1 MEGASTTPPSASTL
15 DMLRQLERKVLWLS
29 TYMIHHA
36 NHEVDRG
43 DGLKVGGH
51 QASSASLVT
60 LMTALYFHILR
71 PEDRVAVKPHASPV
85 FHAIQYLLGHQT
97 LDKLESFRGFGG
109 AQSYPSR
116 TKDADDVDFSTGS
129 VGLGVAV
136 TGFASLVQDYVHA
149 KGWRSGVR
157 PPASTFESHRA
168 DGGEGSDPVRH
179 WPKGRMVAL
188 VGDAE
193 LDEGNIHEA
202 LLEYWKHGLD
212 NCWWVIDYNRQ
223 SLDSVVSDRL
233 FMKLIGLF
241 ENLGWR
247 VVLLKYGK
255 LLERAFAEPGG
266 EELRRWIDD
275 CPNMLYSA
283 LVFQG
288 GAAWRRQLEADLA
301 GHPDTLAIVARHDDA
316 ALARLMTNLGGHD
329 MQTIVETF
337 ENAPTG
343 APVCFIAYTIKG
355 LGLPFQGH
363 KDNHAGLMT
372 KAQLNELRA
381 REGINQGEEWEKF
394 AGLSLPPSEIE
405 AFLERV
411 PFARKGR
418 RRLKAARIP
427 VDSFPRIESKG
438 TVSTQAGFGRIL
450 DEIARAGG
458 PLAERIVTTSPDV
471 TVSTNL
477 GGWVNRRGLFS
488 LASHE
493 DVFKLRG
500 LMSPQRWEMSPKGQH
515 IELGIAEMNLF
526 LLLAAAGL
534 SHSLFGERL
543 LPVGTLY
550 DPFICRGLDALNYA
564 CYQDARFMVAGTP
577 AGLALAP
584 EGGAHQSISTPLIG
598 MAQDGLAAF
607 EPAYVDELAV
617 IMAWAFDYMQREAP
631 EEKERRWHR
640 DEKGG
645 SVYLRLTTR
654 PLEQLPRTVGPALRE
669 AIIDGGYWLRRPEP
683 GTDLAI
689 VYTGAVA
696 PEAIAAAGLLGEDKR
711 GVGVLAVT
719 SADRLSAGWHAAQRA
734 REGVRP
740 LAETGSDPSHSTLE
754 IQRRPQR
761 EGSDPGRSDPRSHIE
776 TLLAELPRDAALI
789 TVTDAH
795 PEALS
800 WLGGVCGHRVR
811 ALGVE
816 HFGQSGSIP
825 ELYGHYGLDVNAILA
840 AAEGVTGRPV
850 RYRFG

>member
-1 MEGASTTPPSASTL
+1 MEGATPTPPSPSTL

-36 NHEVDRG
+36 NHEVERG

-85 FHAIQYLLGHQT
+85 FHAIQYLLGNQT
-97 LDKLESFRGFGG
+97 LDKLKNFRGFGG

-149 KGWRSGVR
+149 KGWSR
-157 PPASTFESHRA
+157 
-168 DGGEGSDPVRH
+168 D

-188 VGDAE
+188 MGDAE
-193 LDEGNIHEA
+193 LDEGNVHEA

-233 FMKLIGLF
+233 FMKMAGLF
-241 ENLGWR
+241 ENLGWT

-255 LLERAFAEPGG
+255 LLQRAFAEPGG
-266 EELRRWIDD
+266 ERLRAWIDD

-301 GHPDTLAIVARHDDA
+301 GDPDTLALLRRHDDA
-316 ALARLMTNLGGHD
+316 GLARLMTNLGGHD
-329 MQTIVETF
+329 MESIVETF
-337 ENAPTG
+337 QGAPKG
-343 APVCFIAYTIKG
+343 QPVCFIAYTIKG

-372 KAQLNELRA
+372 RTQLDELRA
-381 REGINQGEEWEKF
+381 REGINQGEEWDRL
-394 AGLSLPPSEIE
+394 AGLDLPGSEIE
-405 AFLERV
+405 TFLQRV
-411 PFARKGR
+411 PFIQEGR

-427 VDSFPRIESKG
+427 VEAFPRIEAKG
-438 TVSTQAGFGRIL
+438 QVSTQAGFGRIL

-488 LASHE
+488 MQSHE
-493 DVFKLRG
+493 DVFRLRG

-526 LLLAAAGL
+526 LLLSALGL

-550 DPFICRGLDALNYA
+550 DPFVCRGLDALNYA
-564 CYQDARFMVAGTP
+564 CYQDARFLVAGTP
-577 AGLALAP
+577 AGITLAP
-584 EGGAHQSISTPLIG
+584 EGGAHQSIGTSLIG

-617 IMAWAFDYMQREAP
+617 IMAWAFDYMQRQAP
-631 EEKERRWHR
+631 EETEKRWHR

-654 PLEQLPRTVGPALRE
+654 PLDQPSRALTPALRE
-669 AIIDGGYWLRRPEP
+669 AIIDGGYWLRRPDP
-683 GTDLAI
+683 STDLAI
-689 VYTGAVA
+689 VYSGAVA
-696 PEAIAAAGLLGEDKR
+696 PEAIEAAGLVGEDRR

-734 REGVRP
+734 REGGARDMR
-740 LAETGSDPSHSTLE
+740 A
-754 IQRRPQR
+754 
-761 EGSDPGRSDPRSHIE
+761 HIE
-776 TLLAELPRDAALI
+776 TLLAALPRDAGLV
-789 TVTDAH
+789 TVTDAY

-825 ELYGHYGLDVNAILA
+825 ELYSHYGLDVNAILA
-840 AAEGVTGRPV
+840 AAEGMMGRPV
-850 RYRFG
+850 RYRW